1 MRATEYKVI
10 AEDPKT
16 LTVRQLMQN
25 AVMTVR
31 PETSGLTIAEIL
43 TKQNFGS
50 VPVVDLYQTLLG
62 LVSEFD
68 LLKALDDGKDL
79 REVKAEGIM
88 TRTVV
93 TVTEDMLF
101 TDLLML
107 FQRDS
112 LIRVPVVKGKT
123 LVGIVAR
130 RDLLYGYAK
139 ALANYW
145 L

>member
-1 MRATEYKVI
+1 MRQTEYKVI

-31 PETSGLTIAEIL
+31 PETSGLTVAEIL

-68 LLKALDDGKDL
+68 LLEALAQGKDL
-79 REVKAEGIM
+79 REVKAEDLM

-93 TVTEDMLF
+93 TVTEDMPF
-101 TDLLML
+101 TDLMML
-107 FQRDS
+107 FKRDL
-112 LIRVPVVKGKT
+112 LIRVPVVRGKT

>member
-1 MRATEYKVI
+1 MRQTEYKAV

-68 LLKALDDGKDL
+68 LLEALDQGKDL
-79 REVKAEGIM
+79 REVKAEDLM

-93 TVTEDMLF
+93 TVTEDMPF
-101 TDLLML
+101 TDLMML
-107 FQRDS
+107 FKRDL
-112 LIRVPVVKGKT
+112 LIRVPVVRGKT

>member
-1 MRATEYKVI
+1 MRATENKLI

-16 LTVRQLMQN
+16 LTVRQLMQS

-79 REVKAEGIM
+79 REVKAEDIM

-93 TVTEDMLF
+93 TVTEDLPF
-101 TDLLML
+101 TDLIVL
-107 FQRDS
+107 FRRDS
-112 LIRVPVVKGKT
+112 LIRAPVVRGKT

>member
-31 PETSGLTIAEIL
+31 PETSGLTVAEIL

-68 LLKALDDGKDL
+68 LLEALAQGKDL
-79 REVKAEGIM
+79 REVKAEDLM

-93 TVTEDMLF
+93 TVTEDLLF
-101 TDLLML
+101 TDVMVL

>member
-10 AEDPKT
+10 SEDPKT

-31 PETSGLTIAEIL
+31 LETSGLTIAEIL

-50 VPVVDLYQTLLG
+50 VPVVDLYQTFLG
-62 LVSEFD
+62 LVDEFD
-68 LLKALDDGKDL
+68 LLKALDEGKDL
-79 REVKAEGIM
+79 RDVKAEDIM

-93 TVTEDMLF
+93 TVTEDMSF
-101 TDLLML
+101 TDLRVL
-107 FQRDS
+107 FQRDL
-112 LIRVPVVKGKT
+112 LIRVPVVRDKT

>member
-1 MRATEYKVI
+1 MRQTEYKAI

-31 PETSGLTIAEIL
+31 PETSGLTVAEIL

-68 LLKALDDGKDL
+68 LLEALDQGKDL
-79 REVKAEGIM
+79 REVKAEDLM

-93 TVTEDMLF
+93 TVTEDMPF
-101 TDLLML
+101 TDLMML
-107 FQRDS
+107 FKRDL
-112 LIRVPVVKGKT
+112 LIRVPVVRGKT

>member
-1 MRATEYKVI
+1 MRATEYKAI
-10 AEDPKT
+10 GEDHKT

-50 VPVVDLYQTLLG
+50 VPVVDLHQTLLG

-68 LLKALDDGKDL
+68 LLKALDEGKDL
-79 REVKAEGIM
+79 REVKAEDIM

-93 TVTEDMLF
+93 TVTEDMSF
-101 TDLLML
+101 TDLMVL

-112 LIRVPVVKGKT
+112 LIRVPVVRGKT

>member
-1 MRATEYKVI
+1 MS
-10 AEDPKT
+10 
-16 LTVRQLMQN
+16 
-25 AVMTVR
+25 VR

-68 LLKALDDGKDL
+68 LLTALDEGKDL
-79 REVKAEGIM
+79 REVKAEDIM

-93 TVTEDMLF
+93 TVTEDMPF
-101 TDLLML
+101 TDLRVL
-107 FQRDS
+107 FQRDL
-112 LIRVPVVKGKT
+112 LIRVPVVRGKT

>member
-68 LLKALDDGKDL
+68 LVTALDDGKDL
-79 REVKAEGIM
+79 REVKAEDIM

-107 FQRDS
+107 FKRDS

>member
-1 MRATEYKVI
+1 MRATEWKAI
-10 AEDPKT
+10 DEDPKT

-31 PETSGLTIAEIL
+31 PETSGLTVAEIL

-68 LLKALDDGKDL
+68 LLEALAQGKDL
-79 REVKAEGIM
+79 REVKAEDLM

-93 TVTEDMLF
+93 TVTEDLLF
-101 TDLLML
+101 TDVMVL

>member
-10 AEDPKT
+10 GEDPKT

-31 PETSGLTIAEIL
+31 PETSGLTVAEIL

-68 LLKALDDGKDL
+68 LLEALAQGKDL
-79 REVKAEGIM
+79 REVKAEDLM

-93 TVTEDMLF
+93 TVTEDLLF
-101 TDLLML
+101 TDVMVL

>member
-1 MRATEYKVI
+1 MRQTEYKVI

-31 PETSGLTIAEIL
+31 PETSGLTVAEIL

-50 VPVVDLYQTLLG
+50 VPVVDVYQTLLG

-68 LLKALDDGKDL
+68 LLNALDDGKDL
-79 REVKAEGIM
+79 REVKAEDIM
-88 TRTVV
+88 ARTVV
-93 TVTEDMLF
+93 TVTEDLPF
-101 TDLLML
+101 TDLMAL
-107 FQRDS
+107 FKRDS
-112 LIRVPVVKGKT
+112 LIRVPVVRGKT

>member
-10 AEDPKT
+10 SEDPKT

-31 PETSGLTIAEIL
+31 LETSGLTIAEIL

-50 VPVVDLYQTLLG
+50 VPVVDLYQTFLG
-62 LVSEFD
+62 LVDEFD
-68 LLKALDDGKDL
+68 LLKALDEGKDL
-79 REVKAEGIM
+79 RDVKAEDIM
-88 TRTVV
+88 TRTVA
-93 TVTEDMLF
+93 TVTEDMPF
-101 TDLLML
+101 TDLMVL
-107 FQRDS
+107 FQRDL
-112 LIRVPVVKGKT
+112 LIRVPVVREKT

>member
-1 MRATEYKVI
+1 MRQTEYKVI
-10 AEDPKT
+10 AEDHKT

-31 PETSGLTIAEIL
+31 PETSGLTVAEIL

-68 LLKALDDGKDL
+68 LLEALAQGKDL
-79 REVKAEGIM
+79 REVKAEDLM

-93 TVTEDMLF
+93 TVTEDMPF
-101 TDLLML
+101 TDLMML
-107 FQRDS
+107 FKRDL
-112 LIRVPVVKGKT
+112 LIRVPVVRGKT

>member
-31 PETSGLTIAEIL
+31 PETSGLTVAEIL

-68 LLKALDDGKDL
+68 LLEALAQGKDL
-79 REVKAEGIM
+79 REVKAEDLM

-93 TVTEDMLF
+93 TVTEDLLF
-101 TDLLML
+101 TDVMML

>member
-10 AEDPKT
+10 GEDPKT

-25 AVMTVR
+25 AVMSVR

-50 VPVVDLYQTLLG
+50 VPVVDLNQTLLG

-68 LLKALDDGKDL
+68 LLKALDEGKDL
-79 REVKAEGIM
+79 REVKAEDLM

-93 TVTEDMLF
+93 TVTEDMGF
-101 TDLLML
+101 TDLRVL
-107 FQRDS
+107 FQRDL
-112 LIRVPVVKGKT
+112 LIRVPVVRGKT

-139 ALANYW
+139 ALAYYW

>member
-1 MRATEYKVI
+1 MRATEHKVI
-10 AEDPKT
+10 TEDPKT
-16 LTVRQLMQN
+16 LTVRQLMQS

-62 LVSEFD
+62 LVSEFE

-79 REVKAEGIM
+79 REVKAEDIM
-88 TRTVV
+88 GRTVV
-93 TVTEDMLF
+93 TVTEDVRF

-107 FQRDS
+107 FQRNS

-123 LVGIVAR
+123 LIGIVAR

>member
-68 LLKALDDGKDL
+68 LVTALDDGKDL
-79 REVKAEGIM
+79 REVKAEDIM

-107 FQRDS
+107 FKRDS
-112 LIRVPVVKGKT
+112 LIRVPVVRAKT